1 MRAVIDTNVAVSALI
16 NPSGTPGAIV
26 GAWKQARY
34 EWVVTPE
41 TLAELEGVL
50 RRGKIARYMPRGSTR
65 IERFLRRLSETAAIV
80 LRTEVLSVFPSDP
93 ADDRFVEAAVA
104 SSAEFIVTGD
114 RHLLGLREYEGTRI
128 VTPIEFLA
136 ELQLMR

>member
-16 NPSGTPGAIV
+16 NPSGTPAAIV
-26 GAWKQARY
+26 GAWWKGKY

-50 RRGKIARYMPRGSTR
+50 RRGRLTRYMPKASTR
-65 IERFLRRLSETAAIV
+65 IERFLKRLSETAALV
-80 LRTEVLSVFPSDP
+80 QRLGVLSVFPSDP
-93 ADDRFVEAAVA
+93 ADDRFIEAALA

-114 RHLLGLREYEGTRI
+114 RHLLELREYEGTRI
-128 VTPIEFLA
+128 VSPIEFLT
-136 ELQLMR
+136 ELRLRS